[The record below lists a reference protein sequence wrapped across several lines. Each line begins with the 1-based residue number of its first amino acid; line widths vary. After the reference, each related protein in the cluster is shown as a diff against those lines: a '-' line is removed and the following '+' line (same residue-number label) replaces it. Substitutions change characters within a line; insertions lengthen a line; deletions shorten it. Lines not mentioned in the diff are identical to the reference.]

1 MVFIFIVCSLV
12 YILHIEL
19 ISLPLFN
26 YRFLRQRYKYLLKHP
41 LPRPQPKQEVA
52 KPQKLKIK
60 EPKIAK
66 GRNYNRKESTLRPHT
81 ASKLNPKERV
91 FNGGAV
97 EDTLQKTSHVFDLN
111 QNGRSL
117 SKKDASFH
125 SSAAPVLDSNHKDRV
140 QSGKEAAKKSV
151 TPFFDLN
158 QISVI
163 NINII
168 LHAVFT

>member
-1 MVFIFIVCSLV
+1 M
-12 YILHIEL
+12 
-19 ISLPLFN
+19 
-26 YRFLRQRYKYLLKHP
+26 RQRYKYLLKHP
-41 LPRPQPKQEVA
+41 LPKPQQKQEVL

-81 ASKLNPKERV
+81 GSKLNPKEKK
-91 FNGGAV
+91 FNGVV

-125 SSAAPVLDSNHKDRV
+125 SSAAPVLDSNHTDRV
-140 QSGKEAAKKSV
+140 QSGKEATKKSV
-151 TPFFDLN
+151 TPSFDLN

-163 NINII
+163 NIIS
-168 LHAVFT
+168 HTVFT